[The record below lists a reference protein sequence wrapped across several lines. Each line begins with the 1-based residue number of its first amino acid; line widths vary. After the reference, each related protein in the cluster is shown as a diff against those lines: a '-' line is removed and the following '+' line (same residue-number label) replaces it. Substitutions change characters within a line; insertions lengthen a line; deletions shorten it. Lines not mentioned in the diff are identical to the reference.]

1 MIKKMRAVYYCR
13 VSTDD
18 ENQAS
23 SIINQKA
30 ESIQT
35 IKDNKWELVDEYI
48 DEGKSGTTTKKRDEY
63 NRLFRDMETDKF
75 DVIVIKSQDRLMRN
89 TKEWYFF
96 IDKLVQN
103 NKQLYFYLDR
113 KFYSPDDALIT
124 GIKAILAEDYS
135 RSLSKNINNAHRKR
149 QETGSGVI
157 ITSKTWGYD
166 NINKQITINEKE
178 AEMIKF
184 IYEMAAQNYGSRTI
198 SKMLQEKGYNNRNGK
213 KIAEQT
219 VRKII
224 RNPLY
229 KGTALMNV
237 YHKNFETKLTERND
251 PDKWIYHD
259 NIVPAIV
266 SEELWNTANKL
277 MDKRS
282 ISYITKDFKIKTIGS
297 KKNCNPLTSKIVCG
311 LCGNNYWRST
321 NVNGK
326 YQKVYWNCC
335 EYIRRGRKTKNE
347 RSPKGEKA
355 IKYETTNS
363 GCDNIHIKETDLDKI
378 IYDLAQRIYAK
389 SKENISSVAISILK
403 QIIDDS
409 SEIEN
414 QEQNLIK
421 ELNRIK
427 SNRDTLLDRY
437 LEDKIAHDIYHI
449 KDSSL
454 QEQMNKIEEEIQNLN
469 KKKEDVADKEKRI
482 KDLEKEINTISDY
495 DLSVNNFKS
504 HIERITVYPNYII
517 FQFDIFDDIKVEV
530 NRINYKRVEYH
541 ICL

>member
-23 SIINQKA
+23 SIINQKE
-30 ESIQT
+30 ESIKT

-75 DVIVIKSQDRLMRN
+75 DIIVIKSQDRLMRN

-96 IDKLVQN
+96 IDKLIQN

-178 AEMIKF
+178 AEMIRF

-282 ISYITKDFKIKTIGS
+282 ISYITKDFETKIIGS

-326 YQKVYWNCC
+326 YQKIYWNCC

-355 IKYETTNS
+355 IKYETTDS

-378 IYDLAQRIYAK
+378 IYDLAQKIYAK

-482 KDLEKEINTISDY
+482 KDLEKEIDTISDY

-504 HIERITVYPNYII
+504 HIEKITVYPSYII

-530 NRINYKRVEYH
+530 NRINYKRVEYY